1 MAGRENTVQGDGSVA
16 QTARM
21 AEAEWMEEA
30 LPETTWGEGQESV
43 ELAALRRVELEQVKE
58 ALQGIPPLQRMAV
71 YGSYV
76 ERRSHREMAE
86 LLNRPVGTVKSLIR
100 YGIHNVRRRLDAMSG
115 KEGELADETFK
126 ARP

>member
-1 MAGRENTVQGDGSVA
+1 MGRRSGIGRAGR
-16 QTARM
+16 
-21 AEAEWMEEA
+21 
-30 LPETTWGEGQESV
+30 
-43 ELAALRRVELEQVKE
+43 LAPGGAGAGKGG
-58 ALQGIPPLQRMAV
+58 ASGIPPLQRMAV

-115 KEGELADETFK
+115 KEGELA
-126 ARP
+126 A

>member
-58 ALQGIPPLQRMAV
+58 ALQGFRPFR
-71 YGSYV
+71 GW
-76 ERRSHREMAE
+76 RFTE
-86 LLNRPVGTVKSLIR
+86 LCRAAPT
-100 YGIHNVRRRLDAMSG
+100 G
-115 KEGELADETFK
+115 KW
-126 ARP
+126 RNC